1 MAKIAGSAVRGFVFA
16 FPETRHNISQSF
28 RAPQLSDTYK

>member
-1 MAKIAGSAVRGFVFA
+1 MLKIAGSGFVFA
-16 FPETRHNISQSF
+16 FPETCHNTSQSF